1 MLFNKKHYRNSIIGD
16 TFMYIYLIIVISI
29 VVSILIIG
37 KARIKKK
44 RLRKKQMLAS
54 RLPSV
59 LKANKKSPSK

>member
-1 MLFNKKHYRNSIIGD
+1 
-16 TFMYIYLIIVISI
+16 MYIYFIIGIVIIVGI
-29 VVSILIIG
+29 VIVG
-37 KARIKKK
+37 KARVKKK